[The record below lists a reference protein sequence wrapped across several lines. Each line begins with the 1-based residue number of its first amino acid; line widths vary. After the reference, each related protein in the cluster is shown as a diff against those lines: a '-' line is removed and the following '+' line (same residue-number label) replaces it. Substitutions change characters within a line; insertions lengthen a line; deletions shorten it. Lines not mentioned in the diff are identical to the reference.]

1 MKCWRYGKRTAISIS
16 LIYCKWGGLND
27 RPQFLYGERKC
38 STDGQSE
45 DVCPQMRKGKTNMNQ
60 KNNIRRIAD
69 YCISE
74 GTEHSEDGRWQISY
88 NELYDL
94 FDAKISDTNG
104 NGKLLRRELQQREEI
119 NELIITEDCIEM
131 TYHLEYCQNCQRGGI
146 ESTAILLSL
155 MGCNLYEEHFTDE
168 SEGRDIKATS
178 SIRQEQS
185 EASAP
190 ALSM

>member
-1 MKCWRYGKRTAISIS
+1 
-16 LIYCKWGGLND
+16 
-27 RPQFLYGERKC
+27 
-38 STDGQSE
+38 
-45 DVCPQMRKGKTNMNQ
+45 MNQ

-69 YCISE
+69 YCIS
-74 GTEHSEDGRWQISY
+74 G
-88 NELYDL
+88 
-94 FDAKISDTNG
+94 
-104 NGKLLRRELQQREEI
+104 RELQQREEI
-119 NELIITEDCIEM
+119 NELIMTEDCIEM

>member
-1 MKCWRYGKRTAISIS
+1 
-16 LIYCKWGGLND
+16 
-27 RPQFLYGERKC
+27 
-38 STDGQSE
+38 
-45 DVCPQMRKGKTNMNQ
+45 MNQ

-94 FDAKISDTNG
+94 FDAKISDTNR

-119 NELIITEDCIEM
+119 NELIMTEDCIEM

-185 EASAP
+185 EHVLRSEP
-190 ALSM
+190 VC

>member
-1 MKCWRYGKRTAISIS
+1 
-16 LIYCKWGGLND
+16 
-27 RPQFLYGERKC
+27 
-38 STDGQSE
+38 
-45 DVCPQMRKGKTNMNQ
+45 MNQ

-119 NELIITEDCIEM
+119 NELIMTEDCIEM

>member
-1 MKCWRYGKRTAISIS
+1 
-16 LIYCKWGGLND
+16 
-27 RPQFLYGERKC
+27 
-38 STDGQSE
+38 
-45 DVCPQMRKGKTNMNQ
+45 MNQ

-94 FDAKISDTNG
+94 FDAKISDTNR

-119 NELIITEDCIEM
+119 NELIMTEDCIEM